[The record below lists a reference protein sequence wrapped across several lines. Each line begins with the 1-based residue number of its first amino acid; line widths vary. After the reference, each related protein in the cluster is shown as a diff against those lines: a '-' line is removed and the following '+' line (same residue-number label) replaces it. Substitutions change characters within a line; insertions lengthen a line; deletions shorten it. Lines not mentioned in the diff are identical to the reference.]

1 MKKLFEKHRMILVL
15 ILIVLAL
22 GVYNFSQ
29 HYKIQNLRE
38 ENYQKKYEI
47 YQAKEELRKTKRIIN
62 SLDDE
67 LDSLKSSGQLD
78 Q

>member
-1 MKKLFEKHRMILVL
+1 MKKLFQKHRIILL
-15 ILIVLAL
+15 MILIVIAL

-29 HYKIQNLRE
+29 HYKIQELRE
-38 ENYQKKYEI
+38 DNYQKKYEI
-47 YQAKEELRKTKRIIN
+47 YQTKEELRKTKRIIN

-67 LDSLKSSGQLD
+67 LDSLKNSVQHE

>member
-47 YQAKEELRKTKRIIN
+47 YKAKEELRKTKRIIN

-67 LDSLKSSGQLD
+67 LDSLKASGQLE